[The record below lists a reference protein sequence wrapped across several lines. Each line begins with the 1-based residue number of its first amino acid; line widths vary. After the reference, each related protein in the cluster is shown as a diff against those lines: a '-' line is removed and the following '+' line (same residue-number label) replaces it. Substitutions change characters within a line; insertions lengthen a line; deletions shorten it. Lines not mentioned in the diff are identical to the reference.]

1 MEDGADVGATV
12 DGENVADEP
21 IKRQSSANRAP
32 IKRQSS
38 ANQTI
43 DNQSLIWMSSAP
55 NEWLH
60 RHPLATFD

>member
-32 IKRQSS
+32 IKRQS
-38 ANQTI
+38 N
-43 DNQSLIWMSSAP
+43 D
-55 NEWLH
+55 
-60 RHPLATFD
+60 R